1 LQKKIIVYL
10 ASKYV
15 ALWSVDG
22 DIITNHDTIVDFIYY
37 TLPEGLLDELAI
49 YSLNDPR
56 KIEECV
62 MILLEILGLGL

>member
-22 DIITNHDTIVDFIYY
+22 DVITNHDTIVDFIYY
-37 TLPEGLLDELAI
+37 TVPEGLLDELAA
-49 YSLNDPR
+49 YSLDNPS

-62 MILLEILGLGL
+62 ILLLEIIGTSL